1 MNYKLVLGATLLAVS
16 GLGHAL
22 LDQDNFT
29 LSLGAVEVL
38 SLDPDTLRKNEI
50 AEQLVVPLT
59 KDLYE
64 MLAPLN
70 DAAIDI
76 AVEQL
81 NMLGVNLAAP
91 YQLLDSLRSDNV
103 GNLIQPESPAFTRPY
118 LNLPPESYVF
128 DLNEAIGLDLPD
140 VTTVMS
146 MLPLDMLYQAD
157 GDVPSEAVIPSEEDV
172 FSLHSLPMAQN
183 VIYLDFDGEY
193 LSNTRWSH
201 DRQTFPFSLDQDRY
215 SLSESER
222 LAILR
227 IWHFVAEHYSAY
239 NVNVTTQRPF
249 FMHDRVQH
257 TLITEPRDV
266 DGANLPSFSA
276 GGVAYLNT
284 FATSTA
290 RERSPA
296 FVYSDPDRSYYRG
309 VHHKAHAAA
318 HEIGHNMG
326 LLHDGQSLNGSYD
339 EYYAGHGSGSIRWSP
354 IMGYPVAPVSQWS
367 QGEYAGATNSQD
379 DIAILEEKLGLR
391 PDDHGNDAA
400 SATLLEVD
408 DFGVIAS
415 SNTATD
421 PHNRYRQN
429 KGVIEHR
436 DDVDVFQ
443 FSTGAGSISLAVKPA
458 WVAFSQMYDG
468 SLDIKLALKDENGAL
483 VATADPQTE
492 TAAELDVTVE
502 KGTYTLEISGTGST
516 AAPYSN
522 YGAQGFFYVSGQL
535 IPYSWS
541 LD

>member
-1 MNYKLVLGATLLAVS
+1 
-16 GLGHAL
+16 
-22 LDQDNFT
+22 
-29 LSLGAVEVL
+29 
-38 SLDPDTLRKNEI
+38 
-50 AEQLVVPLT
+50 
-59 KDLYE
+59 
-64 MLAPLN
+64 
-70 DAAIDI
+70 
-76 AVEQL
+76 
-81 NMLGVNLAAP
+81 
-91 YQLLDSLRSDNV
+91 
-103 GNLIQPESPAFTRPY
+103 
-118 LNLPPESYVF
+118 
-128 DLNEAIGLDLPD
+128 
-140 VTTVMS
+140 
-146 MLPLDMLYQAD
+146 
-157 GDVPSEAVIPSEEDV
+157 
-172 FSLHSLPMAQN
+172 
-183 VIYLDFDGEY
+183 
-193 LSNTRWSH
+193 
-201 DRQTFPFSLDQDRY
+201 
-215 SLSESER
+215 
-222 LAILR
+222 
-227 IWHFVAEHYSAY
+227 
-239 NVNVTTQRPF
+239 
-249 FMHDRVQH
+249 
-257 TLITEPRDV
+257 
-266 DGANLPSFSA
+266 
-276 GGVAYLNT
+276 
-284 FATSTA
+284 
-290 RERSPA
+290 
-296 FVYSDPDRSYYRG
+296 
-309 VHHKAHAAA
+309 
-318 HEIGHNMG
+318 
-326 LLHDGQSLNGSYD
+326 
-339 EYYAGHGSGSIRWSP
+339 
-354 IMGYPVAPVSQWS
+354 MGYPVAPVSQWS

-458 WVAFSQMYDG
+458 WVVFSQMYDG